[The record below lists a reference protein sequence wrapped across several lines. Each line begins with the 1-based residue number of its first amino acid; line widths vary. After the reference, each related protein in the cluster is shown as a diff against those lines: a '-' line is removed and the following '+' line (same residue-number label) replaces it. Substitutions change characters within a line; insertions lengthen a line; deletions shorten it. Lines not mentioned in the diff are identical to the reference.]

1 MNVIK
6 LYLLFIFVSPFYVWS
21 QTHKAQTAI
30 EDFAKHPNL
39 QSASIS
45 FMAVAAKDNRT
56 IAAYDANRVLVPAST
71 MKLWSTAAG
80 FELLGKD
87 YKAKTEVYYTGEITQ
102 DSILRGS
109 VIIKGFGDVTLGSSY
124 FKDRAN
130 MRDFFKDWVEHFQAQ
145 GIKVIEGDIFADASS
160 FGYFG
165 VPEGWTWSDMGNY
178 YGAFPSGLTLF
189 DNLLELYF
197 NTSKTKLGETWIV
210 ETNPTIPNFV
220 IQNHVRS
227 DAINSDNA
235 YVFAAPYSHSAF
247 VTGTLPM
254 NKTKFKVKAAIQN
267 PEALF
272 AREFY
277 SALQKAGIQI
287 LGKASSNKE
296 IIDSENVK
304 FLESIQNKTLLFTHY
319 GNSFSEVAH
328 FINHKSVNLFAEHV
342 IHWLALQKE
351 GAPLAY
357 HSAGMEILIDFWKNK
372 FDIKS
377 ARIVDGSGLS
387 RSNLISAQQF
397 VNLLHYM
404 KDNAY
409 FEQSLP
415 TAGQSGTLKSLC
427 AGQPCSG
434 KIRAKSGTINRV
446 KAYAGYAYNIKGE
459 KVIFAFLVNN
469 YTGTNS
475 ELNTLMQN
483 VLNAVVS

>member
-1 MNVIK
+1 MIANK
-6 LYLLFIFVSPFYVWS
+6 LYLLILFLSHFYLWS

-30 EDFAKHPNL
+30 EDFVKQPNL

-45 FMAVAAKDNRT
+45 FMAVSALDNRT

-71 MKLWSTAAG
+71 VKLWSTAAG

-102 DSILRGS
+102 DSVLNGS

-124 FKDRAN
+124 FTDRAK
-130 MRDFFKDWVEHFQAQ
+130 MRDFFQDWVEHFKAR
-145 GIKVIEGDIFADASS
+145 GIKVIQGDIFADASS

-197 NTSKTKLGETWIV
+197 NTSKTKLGETWIS
-210 ETNPTIPNFV
+210 ETNPAIPNFV

-235 YVFAAPYSHSAF
+235 YVFAAPYSNAAF

-272 AREFY
+272 AQEFY
-277 SALQKAGIQI
+277 NALQQSDIQI

-296 IIDSENVK
+296 IIDSQNIK

-319 GNSFSEVAH
+319 GNSFSEIAH

-342 IHWLALQKE
+342 VHWLALQKE
-351 GAPLAY
+351 GAPPAY
-357 HSAGMEILIDFWKNK
+357 HSTGMEVLNDFWKNK

-397 VNLLHYM
+397 VNLLYYM
-404 KDNAY
+404 KDNKE
-409 FEQSLP
+409 FEKSLP
-415 TAGQSGTLKSLC
+415 IAGQSGTLKSLC

-434 KIRAKSGTINRV
+434 KIHAKSGTINRV
-446 KAYAGYAYNIKGE
+446 KAYAGYAYNKQGQ

-469 YTGTNS
+469 FTGTNN
-475 ELNTLMQN
+475 ELNKLMES
-483 VLNAVVS
+483 VLNTIIS